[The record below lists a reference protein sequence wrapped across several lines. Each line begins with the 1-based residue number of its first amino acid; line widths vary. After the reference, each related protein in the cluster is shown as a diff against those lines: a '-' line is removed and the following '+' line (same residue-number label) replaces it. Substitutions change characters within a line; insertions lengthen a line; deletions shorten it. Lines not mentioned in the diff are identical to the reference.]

1 MVGNLY
7 LTTWNDVDNTKMI
20 KLIDYSKKYGSFEAV
35 SKTNLNIKSG
45 EIFALLGPNGGGK
58 TTMFKSIVGL
68 TQPTTG
74 KVLID
79 NEDLWSES
87 EKVKG
92 LMSFLPQRISI
103 PDNLKIKEVL
113 NFFASLKQVS
123 TSRIDEI
130 LEQIDIKSDLSQYVG
145 ELSGGMMQ
153 RLGLVITFL
162 GDVPIYILDEPT
174 LNLDLNGTKE
184 FRAFIRQLKEKGKTI
199 LLSTHALLEAESIA
213 DRVGVIAKGK
223 VVMDQDV
230 SEFRERVENHTSM
243 ILVLSNNNP
252 NFIQIALQNG
262 AVTAEFENGYLRYQ
276 ADQVDQIRVIEA
288 IRQNGGG
295 ILNMATEKP
304 NLDRLIGE
312 YYE

>member
-1 MVGNLY
+1 
-7 LTTWNDVDNTKMI
+7 MI

-35 SKTNLNIKSG
+35 CKTNLNIKRG

-79 NEDLWSES
+79 NENLWSDS

-92 LMSFLPQRISI
+92 LISFLPQRISI

-123 TSRIDEI
+123 TNRIDEI
-130 LEQIDIKSDLSQYVG
+130 LEQIDIKSDLNHYVG
-145 ELSGGMMQ
+145 ELSGGMIQ

-174 LNLDLNGTKE
+174 LNLDLKGIKK
-184 FRAFIRQLKEKGKTI
+184 FRSYIRKLKAKGKTI

-223 VVMDQDV
+223 IVMDQNV
-230 SEFRERVENHTSM
+230 SEFRERVENQSSM
-243 ILVLSNNNP
+243 ILVLSNKNP
-252 NFIQIALQNG
+252 DFIQIALQNG

-276 ADQVDQIRVIEA
+276 ADQINQIKVIEA

-304 NLDRLIGE
+304 NLDLLIGE
-312 YYE
+312 HYE